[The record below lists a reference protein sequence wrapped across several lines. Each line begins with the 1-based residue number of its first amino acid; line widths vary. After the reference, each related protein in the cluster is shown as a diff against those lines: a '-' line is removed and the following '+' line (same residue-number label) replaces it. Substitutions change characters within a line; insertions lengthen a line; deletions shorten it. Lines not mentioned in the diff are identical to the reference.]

1 MLLFKQTHLV
11 EQNVFRLLNPKKQ
24 IPKMTWN
31 KKVAPS
37 FPKTWNN
44 DFFALQAKCEE
55 MVEGFGDMLNLCAR
69 HPLYGSATMRL
80 MFKDKAILE
89 AMQRIDETKRNAFVE
104 GKEWNQIKHLS
115 DQERGEYLINL
126 SKQEVR
132 V

>member
-1 MLLFKQTHLV
+1 MLLFKQTQHLA
-11 EQNVFRLLNPKKQ
+11 EKNVFRLLNPNKQ
-24 IPKMTWN
+24 IPMTWTE
-31 KKVAPS
+31 KVAQS

-55 MVEGFGDMLNLCAR
+55 MVEGFGDILNLCNR

-80 MFKDKAILE
+80 MFKDKVILM
-89 AMQRIDETKRNAFVE
+89 AMQRIDETKRNAFAE